1 MATLFGPVAR
11 LLERL
16 NISPNAVTIFG
27 AVVALS
33 AGIMLALGY
42 WEAAIVLIVISGLF
56 DGLDGLLARQAN
68 RASPFGAFLDSVL
81 DRWSD
86 SALFCGL
93 LIWHTR
99 AGLQLPAVLAAVAL
113 ATSLMVSYVRARAEG
128 IGARC
133 NRGLFTRLERIL
145 SLLAGLILNQL
156 TIALAVIA
164 LLSGFTVLQRM
175 YHTYKYVRAHPQDS
189 ARK

>member
-11 LLERL
+11 MLERL

-27 AVVALS
+27 AVVGLS
-33 AGIMLALGY
+33 AGVTLALGY
-42 WEAAIVLIVISGLF
+42 WRAAIALIVISGLF

-68 RASPFGAFLDSVL
+68 LVSPFGGFLDSVL

-93 LIWHTR
+93 LIWHVQ
-99 AGLQLPAVLAAVAL
+99 AGQQLPAILSSIAL
-113 ATSLMVSYVRARAEG
+113 ATSLLVSYTRARAEG

-145 SLLAGLILNQL
+145 ALLAGLILNQM

-175 YHTYKYVRAHPQDS
+175 YHTYKYMQSHPQESD
-189 ARK
+189 AK